1 MDVINIPSFL
11 DEGTLH
17 FWEVKAINILDSFS
31 FGSLSDLM
39 EANRKKKKSEDEGE
53 KKSLVIEFSDEEPK
67 AQQGFLS
74 SEIAKAILKK
84 RWPNLPEDRMEYLN
98 LQGSKESII
107 VGLRDI
113 LPPVVGMPRKEV
125 EAELKRLLPEGIY
138 CKKESNVYVLGE
150 YLYPEKRIVLYNKAI
165 ERTKEESKTMEQCY
179 EEVFAHEFFH
189 ALHYVLSGNSEEMSN
204 RKDYTA
210 KVVKEALAAW
220 FEAYYCED
228 NQIPTSI
235 KEDWRDYPIS
245 SYPYSGAKHIPDYLD
260 FYKIMKLSFTDMDEA
275 LRTLLANDMPSF
287 YGVKNHKEA
296 VGQADED
303 AKASIKDPFEA
314 AFEDIYIECDITR
327 MLDDGLKAAKENKD
341 ALSPVVPI
349 VAPTGFGKTAIT
361 KSWLKHYSLKHIYLD
376 ASLLRIHEEEGETLP
391 AYNLKEGAYMLDS
404 KAFTAMLT
412 PETRKFKTIF
422 DPSVID
428 QLNRETIL
436 VIDNYDRASQEVRDE
451 LLKLIIHNRVVDVRT
466 ENNTKIR
473 QVDPLMM
480 VVIIEEINV
489 IMNHVLSP
497 LEMKIFRIEE
507 EEQ

>member
-31 FGSLSDLM
+31 YGSLSDLM

-67 AQQGFLS
+67 AHQGFLS

-84 RWPNLPEDRMEYLN
+84 RWPNLPEDRMEYLS

-165 ERTKEESKTMEQCY
+165 ERSKEESKTMEQCY

-220 FEAYYCED
+220 FEAYY
-228 NQIPTSI
+228 
-235 KEDWRDYPIS
+235 
-245 SYPYSGAKHIPDYLD
+245 
-260 FYKIMKLSFTDMDEA
+260 
-275 LRTLLANDMPSF
+275 
-287 YGVKNHKEA
+287 
-296 VGQADED
+296 
-303 AKASIKDPFEA
+303 
-314 AFEDIYIECDITR
+314 
-327 MLDDGLKAAKENKD
+327 
-341 ALSPVVPI
+341 
-349 VAPTGFGKTAIT
+349 
-361 KSWLKHYSLKHIYLD
+361 
-376 ASLLRIHEEEGETLP
+376 
-391 AYNLKEGAYMLDS
+391 
-404 KAFTAMLT
+404 
-412 PETRKFKTIF
+412 
-422 DPSVID
+422 
-428 QLNRETIL
+428 
-436 VIDNYDRASQEVRDE
+436 
-451 LLKLIIHNRVVDVRT
+451 
-466 ENNTKIR
+466 
-473 QVDPLMM
+473 
-480 VVIIEEINV
+480 
-489 IMNHVLSP
+489 
-497 LEMKIFRIEE
+497 
-507 EEQ
+507 